1 MNNDQ
6 IPSIQLN
13 VWETDIT
20 LIPLH
25 IVYTTHSRDI
35 AETVMTKLNKE
46 SNYERQFYIVDSDS
60 GKVISYLLTKAT
72 KELHNIP

>member
-6 IPSIQLN
+6 IPVIQLN
-13 VWETDIT
+13 VWETDST
-20 LIPLH
+20 LKPLT

-35 AETVMTKLNKE
+35 AETVMMKMHKDSGLV
-46 SNYERQFYIVDSDS
+46 RQFYIRDSIS

-72 KELHNIP
+72 KELHGIP